1 MPLDNLSSK
10 PLVNGAEKNLPGKL
24 APAADVA
31 PIGANVLLRDIP
43 HDPPHGFPSEQGPA
57 ARTRTALAHDI
68 DRNQK
73 TKSKQAQKYAARRYL
88 PDVITT
94 LSILDVICIGAAQI
108 VMIPAAPDWISLSVQ
123 AQAQAQA
130 QALVVAAISTCVNML
145 FLHALGMYRRETL
158 TNLRGSVLRAVAAIG
173 MSSIA
178 LFVWRHYGAGIVY
191 PSKLD
196 GLSAFQ
202 SSAIALIGATVSL
215 MSIVVSRTLAWALL
229 SRRVFTRRVLVIG
242 SGKRAQYLKELME
255 QASQRIV
262 NELLFVPESVLGS
275 DENGRSNIVLHPG
288 VRITD
293 KQAEAL
299 LRDQALD
306 EIVVAIDD
314 EQNYSLEPLLS
325 YKASGI
331 PIVSYNAFIE
341 RETDRVDLNR
351 PDLSWL
357 VFSDGFRFNFVDI
370 CMKRALDILVS
381 LVALIVSA
389 PVLLAA
395 IAAVACESGSS
406 IFFKQ
411 QRVTLDGRMFWLYKI
426 RTMRQDAEN
435 SGPKWCS
442 AKDPRITRVGSILRR
457 FRIDEIPQLINV
469 LKGDMSLVGPR
480 PEQPLFVE
488 QLSQDIR
495 FYNLRHT
502 VKAGITGWA
511 QINYPYG
518 ASTDDAVRKLEYDLY
533 YIKNYSLLRELSI
546 MLQTVRVLFWPPSA
560 N

>member
-10 PLVNGAEKNLPGKL
+10 PLVHGLEKNLAETLIPTGEA
-24 APAADVA
+24 APVGSD
-31 PIGANVLLRDIP
+31 VLLRDVP
-43 HDPPHGFPSEQGPA
+43 HDPPHRFASDPIVV
-57 ARTRTALAHDI
+57 ARSRSQFAREFI
-68 DRNQK
+68 RDRQ
-73 TKSKQAQKYAARRYL
+73 TKPKQPQKYAARRYL

-94 LSILDVICIGAAQI
+94 LSILDIFCIGAAQI
-108 VMIPAAPDWISLSVQ
+108 VTVPAAPDWISLSAQ

-130 QALVVAAISTCVNML
+130 QVLVVAAISTCVNML
-145 FLHALGMYRRETL
+145 FLHAVGMYRRETL
-158 TNLRGSVLRAVAAIG
+158 SNLRGSVLRAVAAIG
-173 MSSIA
+173 FASIA
-178 LFVWRHYGAGIVY
+178 LFVWRTYGAGIVY

-196 GLSAFQ
+196 GLTAFQ
-202 SSAIALIGATVSL
+202 SSAIALVGAAVSL
-215 MSIVVSRTLAWALL
+215 LSIVVSRALAWALL

-242 SGKRAQYLKELME
+242 SGKRAEYLKQLME
-255 QASQRIV
+255 QASHRIV

-275 DENGRSNIVLHPG
+275 DESDASHIVLRPG
-288 VRITD
+288 AHLTGR
-293 KQAEAL
+293 QAESL
-299 LRDQALD
+299 LRDHMVD
-306 EIVVAIDD
+306 EIVLAVDD
-314 EQNYSLEPLLS
+314 EQNYSLEPLLA

-331 PIVSYNAFIE
+331 PVVGYNAFIE

-357 VFSDGFRFNFVDI
+357 VFSDGFRFSFIDI
-370 CMKRALDILVS
+370 CTKRTLDVLVS

-389 PVLLAA
+389 PVLLGA
-395 IAAVACESGSS
+395 IAAVACESGSA

-411 QRVTLDGRMFWLYKI
+411 QRVTLNGRTFWLYKI
-426 RTMRQDAEN
+426 RTMRQDAES
-435 SGPKWCS
+435 SGPKWSS
-442 AKDPRITRVGSILRR
+442 AKDPRITRVGFILRR

-469 LKGDMSLVGPR
+469 LRGDMSLVGPR

-488 QLSQDIR
+488 QLARDIR

-518 ASTDDAVRKLEYDLY
+518 ATTDDAVRKLEFDLY